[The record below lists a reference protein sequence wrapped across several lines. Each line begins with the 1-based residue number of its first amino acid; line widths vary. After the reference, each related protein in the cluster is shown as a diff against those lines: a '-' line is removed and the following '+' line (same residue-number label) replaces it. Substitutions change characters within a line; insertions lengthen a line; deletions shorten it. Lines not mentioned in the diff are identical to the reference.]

1 MASRLEKILPTLISN
16 EQSAFVGGRNIGEP
30 IRLITDILYQTR
42 TRNIPGLLFAA
53 DFQAAFDSID
63 FSLLFQVLV
72 KYGFSD
78 SFIRWIRILHIHSKS
93 SVMNGGFSTGYFNLE
108 RGTKQGDPLA
118 PYIFILVM
126 EVLISMVHN
135 NSNIKGIN
143 IDGKEIKQCIF
154 ADDTTY
160 FLRDLESLT
169 ALMETLSEFSK
180 ISSLSV
186 NYDKSEIAWIGS
198 EKESDKPVL
207 GMKNI
212 NLTTDTIRI
221 LGIYFTYNQK
231 LLIEQNF
238 DRVLN
243 NFRTVLNIWKGRT
256 LSIYGKTIIL
266 KTLAIPK
273 VLYVSGLAVI
283 PTNFGKEIKD
293 AMLKFLWHGKKPKN

>member
-1 MASRLEKILPTLISN
+1 
-16 EQSAFVGGRNIGEP
+16 
-30 IRLITDILYQTR
+30 
-42 TRNIPGLLFAA
+42 
-53 DFQAAFDSID
+53 
-63 FSLLFQVLV
+63 
-72 KYGFSD
+72 
-78 SFIRWIRILHIHSKS
+78 
-93 SVMNGGFSTGYFNLE
+93 MNGGFSTGYFNLE

-266 KTLAIPK
+266 KT
-273 VLYVSGLAVI
+273 
-283 PTNFGKEIKD
+283 
-293 AMLKFLWHGKKPKN
+293 